1 MKLFLILLI
10 LIIQNSIF
18 SQQIDTIFYN
28 TKWNIVQSQDSA
40 TFYRIKKTLN
50 DSLSIINDYY
60 NLTETLYCQGEIT
73 YGINSG
79 RWTFY
84 DEKGEVIK
92 DYKYTNN
99 GKSKHWYKFDEN
111 SLKPNENGFYMTT
124 NVTPNYVGGMGCFYE
139 FVLKNFV
146 IPKKA
151 LKHNIQSFKVS
162 YQLNINEEGKITKI
176 WDQKKGITILNE
188 DFNSRDLSEKTV
200 LKLKKKINRKMKKL
214 LSKKTVWIPATVKDN
229 PVKSAKYISI
239 TY

>member
-1 MKLFLILLI
+1 MKLILILLI

-28 TKWNIVQSQDSA
+28 NNWNIVKGQESA
-40 TFYRIKKTLN
+40 AFYRIKEPLN
-50 DSLSIINDYY
+50 DSVSIINDYY
-60 NLTETLYCQGEIT
+60 ILTKKLYCQGEVT
-73 YGINSG
+73 NEFNSG

-99 GKSKHWYKFDEN
+99 GTSKHWYKFDEN

-124 NVTPNYVGGMGCFYE
+124 NVTPNYVGGMDCFYE
-139 FVLKNFV
+139 FVAKNFV

-151 LKHNIQSFKVS
+151 QTNNIQSFKVS
-162 YQLNINEEGKITKI
+162 YQLNINEEGKIVKI
-176 WDQKKGITILNE
+176 WDQNKGVTILNE
-188 DFNSRDLSEKTV
+188 DFNSRDLSEKTIT
-200 LKLKKKINRKMKKL
+200 KLKKKINRKMKKL